1 MNDILKIVVVIF
13 LIHYF
18 YTRNNEE
25 RSTPNFNIET
35 NQSKPNKK
43 IKNNGVDFYIR
54 PLGNVD
60 RSDLTDAVR
69 ILNDFY
75 GYNCKIESG
84 VELNENMKID
94 GTDEIINVKYSLDNL
109 ERYQKT
115 VFIVDKRLWWAN
127 KEYRGYTNGST
138 VIIRG
143 DKKILRETLIHEI
156 GHTLGLGH
164 CNDLT
169 CVMAVD
175 NDQYDSGT
183 FCKKC
188 RKQINTYE

>member
-1 MNDILKIVVVIF
+1 MNNILKLAVVVF

-18 YTRNNEE
+18 
-25 RSTPNFNIET
+25 STHNDDNGSSLNSNIGV
-35 NQSKPNKK
+35 NQSETSKK
-43 IKNNGVDFYIR
+43 VKSNGIDFYIR
-54 PLGNVD
+54 PLGDVD

-69 ILNDFY
+69 VLNDFY

-94 GTDEIINVKYSLDNL
+94 GTDEIINVKYALDNL
-109 ERYQKT
+109 ERHKKT
-115 VFIVDKRLWWAN
+115 VFVVDKRLWWAN

-164 CNDLT
+164 CSDLT

-175 NDQYDSGT
+175 NDKYDSGT

-188 RKQINTYE
+188 RKEINTYE

>member
-1 MNDILKIVVVIF
+1 MNNILKIVVVAF

-18 YTRNNEE
+18 YTLNNEE
-25 RSTPNFNIET
+25 RSTTNLNTET
-35 NQSKPNKK
+35 NQLKPNGK

-69 ILNDFY
+69 ILNESY

-94 GTDEIINVKYSLDNL
+94 GADEIINVKYSLDNL

-138 VIIRG
+138 VIIKG

-156 GHTLGLGH
+156 GHTLGLSH

-175 NDQYDSGT
+175 NDKYDSGT

-188 RKQINTYE
+188 RKQINIYE